1 MDGLWL
7 KFQLKW
13 MIMDDLG
20 VHFRKPSYANIDF
33 LEGPSLG
40 FD

>member
-1 MDGLWL
+1 MVYGWFMV
-7 KFQLKW
+7 KTP
-13 MIMDDLG
+13 IEMDDLG
-20 VHFRKPSYANIDF
+20 VHFRKPSYANMDF